1 MRGPINDLVSLL
13 FLIVFFSF
21 FQRHR
26 HQLYFRLWCIGWGFV
41 FGSVIAW
48 EPPLEQVAWVQV
60 QDVVRYEFLLFGGL
74 VFLASF
80 VRTRGSVGRALGWV
94 TVLFVPWSLV
104 VGAEVYWARYAWL
117 MGSLSAL
124 ALLVSLRMAW
134 VGIPK
139 KWIWR
144 RLLVMFVLLLSGAAM
159 MVISRNDSNRQIL
172 NLMMAAILVNTAL
185 LCGGRLRKWKT
196 VEWIGV
202 VGFLM
207 WGVFYIIPVLPE
219 RFSDWLTLV
228 YLLWNIPKKLVG
240 VAMILQVFEEGHR
253 EMLALADG
261 YRLLYE
267 DFRLLY
273 EAHPYPMWIYEAEG
287 GEILSVN
294 GEAIRAYGYSE
305 EEFRGLKMKDLEA
318 GMDAESEEELRLLPA
333 TPNTHRAR
341 HLHKDGRKLWMNVKD
356 RGIVFQGQEVMLRT
370 ARDIT
375 DRLKMN
381 LELERR
387 ANHDALTGLPNRRLL
402 MDRMQQS
409 LARCERDERLA
420 VLFMIDVD
428 HFKQVNDTYGHM
440 VGDECLRQVGSRLA
454 AKIRQIDTIARMGGE
469 EFAAVIGGL
478 SSQRDAEKI
487 GAMLLAQFTQPLRVG
502 TLELWLTVSVGA
514 AMYPADGLV
523 SAELLNQAD
532 KALYQAKRMGRN
544 RVVFWDD
551 VGGDEEELAS

>member
-1 MRGPINDLVSLL
+1 
-13 FLIVFFSF
+13 
-21 FQRHR
+21 
-26 HQLYFRLWCIGWGFV
+26 
-41 FGSVIAW
+41 
-48 EPPLEQVAWVQV
+48 
-60 QDVVRYEFLLFGGL
+60 
-74 VFLASF
+74 
-80 VRTRGSVGRALGWV
+80 
-94 TVLFVPWSLV
+94 VPWSLV

-124 ALLVSLRMAW
+124 ALLVSLGMAW

-144 RLLVMFVLLLSGAAM
+144 RRLVMTVLLLSSAAI
-159 MVISRNDSNRQIL
+159 MVVAQNDWNQLLL
-172 NLMMAAILVNTAL
+172 NLTIASIFVCTAILCA
-185 LCGGRLRKWKT
+185 GRLRRWKT

-202 VGFLM
+202 VGFSV
-207 WGVFYIIPVLPE
+207 WGMFYIIPMLPE
-219 RFSDWLTLV
+219 RFSRWHAV
-228 YLLWNIPKKLVG
+228 MYLLWNVPKKLVG
-240 VAMILQVFEEGHR
+240 VSMILQVFEEGHG
-253 EMLALADG
+253 EMMMLADG

-273 EAHPYPMWIYEAEG
+273 EGHPFPMWIYEAKG
-287 GEILSVN
+287 GKILSVN
-294 GEAIRAYGYSE
+294 AEATRVYGYSE
-305 EEFRGLKMKDLEA
+305 EEFQSLTVDDLEA
-318 GMDAESEEELRLLPA
+318 GSDADLEEELRLLPKP
-333 TPNTHRAR
+333 PNTERSQHR
-341 HLHKDGRKLWMNVKD
+341 HKDGRKVWMNVMD
-356 RGIVFQGQEVMLRT
+356 RGIMFQGKEVVLRT
-370 ARDIT
+370 ARDISE
-375 DRLKMN
+375 RLKMN